1 MKKAAI
7 GIVPDDWVVAP
18 LGNFLSL
25 CTYGFTNPMPTTNSG
40 PYKVVAKDI
49 RDGIIDFKTARHT
62 SEYAF
67 RSQLTNKSRP
77 RVNDILLTKDGSIGR
92 VAICNHPTICIN
104 QSVALLRSNG
114 LIFPLFLKY
123 LLLSPY
129 YQQKMAD
136 DAEGTTIKHIY
147 ITRVD
152 KMEVAIPPLPTQ
164 QAIARVLRLLDDK
177 IELNRQMNE
186 TLEAT
191 AQAIFKSWF
200 VDFDPVKAK
209 AEGRQPAGMDAE
221 TAALFP
227 DGFEEEDGREVP
239 KGWGVGTI
247 QDLCVTIENG
257 GTPKRMESTF
267 WEGGTIPWFKTGELI
282 DGPLIDS
289 DEKITELGLTESAC
303 RLWHPKTI
311 LIALY
316 ASPTVGRLG
325 ILEIPGTANQACSAL
340 VAKISYGSL
349 FLYYS
354 LLFSRDQLQNIAVGA
369 AQQNINQQ
377 VLKEH
382 KVLIPDTS
390 VTQTFQHIIEP
401 LYKKKVH
408 NIQQSHL
415 LAQIRDALLPKLMS
429 SEINISQPNEIIQES
444 V

>member
-1 MKKAAI
+1 M
-7 GIVPDDWVVAP
+7 VPDDWVVAP
-18 LGNFLSL
+18 LGNFLCL

-49 RDGIIDFKTARHT
+49 HHGIIDFKSARHT

-92 VAICNHPTICIN
+92 VAICNHPTVCIN

-129 YQQKMAD
+129 YQQKLAD

-186 TLEAT
+186 TLEAM
-191 AQAIFKSWF
+191 ARAIFKSWF
-200 VDFDPVKAK
+200 VDFDPVRAK

-227 DGFEEEDGREVP
+227 DRFEEVDRREVP
-239 KGWGVGTI
+239 RGWGVVFLPEVFEINPKRSLMKDQIAPYLDMQNVPTQGHRPIDWIQRTFSSGTKFI
-247 QDLCVTIENG
+247 NGDTLLARITPCLENG
-257 GTPKRMESTF
+257 KTIFVDFLNEGEVGWGSTEYIVLKPKPPLPPEFGYLLARHEDFRSHAILNMSGSSGRQRVPSECFDSYKIVKPSDEIAEKF
-267 WEGGTIPWFKTGELI
+267 GEVVN
-282 DGPLIDS
+282 PLIAIIKRY
-289 DEKITELGLTESAC
+289 DE
-303 RLWHPKTI
+303 
-311 LIALY
+311 
-316 ASPTVGRLG
+316 
-325 ILEIPGTANQACSAL
+325 Q
-340 VAKISYGSL
+340 
-349 FLYYS
+349 
-354 LLFSRDQLQNIAVGA
+354 SR
-369 AQQNINQQ
+369 
-377 VLKEH
+377 
-382 KVLIPDTS
+382 T
-390 VTQTFQHIIEP
+390 
-401 LYKKKVH
+401 
-408 NIQQSHL
+408 
-415 LAQIRDALLPKLMS
+415 LAQIRDNLLPKLING
-429 SEINISQPNEIIQES
+429 EIK